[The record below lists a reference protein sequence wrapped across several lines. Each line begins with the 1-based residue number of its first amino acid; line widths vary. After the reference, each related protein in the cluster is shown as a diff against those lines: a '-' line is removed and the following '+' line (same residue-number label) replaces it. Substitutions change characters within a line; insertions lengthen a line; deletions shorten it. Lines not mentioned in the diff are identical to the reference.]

1 MREMKDSGVAWI
13 GEIPAQW
20 EVRKIASVVPV
31 VTDFVASGSF
41 ADLRDNVK
49 YLDTP
54 DYAMLVRTADLSGT
68 RDNTVYIDKH
78 AYEYLSNSNLFGGEI
93 ILSNIGSVGN
103 VFQYTPM
110 YERSS
115 LAPNAI
121 MLNGTECNRYLYYWF
136 LNPIANDEL
145 KRIGS
150 HAVQLK
156 FNKTQ
161 LKQMAIVYPPIEDQ
175 QKIAAHLDRK
185 CTQIDALI
193 SNAQQQIEKLK
204 AYKQSVITETVT
216 KGLDPDVAMKDSGVE
231 WIGEIPVN
239 FSMMRMKNIGTCRNG
254 LTYSPENLTDE
265 TGVLVLRSSNVQNGK
280 LCFEDNVYVDC
291 KIKDELMVKKGDIL
305 ICSRNGSRAL
315 IGKSAIIDFD
325 ITASFGAFMM
335 IFRSNYNPK
344 YIYYILNSNIFSYY
358 LGTYLTATINQLTG
372 ANFNSMVIPF
382 CENDTIQAQIVS
394 FLDHKCSQI
403 DKLIAL
409 KQQKIEKLQQYKK
422 SLIYEYVTGKKEV

>member
-193 SNAQQQIEKLK
+193 SNAQQQIENLK
-204 AYKQSVITETVT
+204 AYKQSIITEAVT
-216 KGLDPDVAMKDSGVE
+216 KGLNPDVVMNDSGVE
-231 WIGEIPVN
+231 WIGNIPEHWKVAPIRAL
-239 FSMMRMKNIGTCRNG
+239 FRIKKDIIGHEPETVLSITQTG
-254 LTYSPENLTDE
+254 L
-265 TGVLVLRSSNVQNGK
+265 
-280 LCFEDNVYVDC
+280 
-291 KIKDELMVKKGDIL
+291 KIKDITENSGQMANSYAHYQIVNVGDFAMNHMDLLTGGVGISDFEGVTSPDYRVFVLRNSSMVKKYFLYIFQMYY
-305 ICSRNGSRAL
+305 RNKIFYA
-315 IGKSAIIDFD
+315 
-325 ITASFGAFMM
+325 FGQGAA
-335 IFRSNYNPK
+335 N
-344 YIYYILNSNIFSYY
+344 
-358 LGTYLTATINQLTG
+358 LGRWRLPAQ
-372 ANFNSMVIPF
+372 NFNTVSIPVAPIEEQQQIADYLDRK
-382 CENDTIQAQIVS
+382 CE
-394 FLDHKCSQI
+394 QI
-403 DKLIAL
+403 DRLIAI

-422 SLIYEYVTGKKEV
+422 SLIYEYVTGKKEVS

>member
-13 GEIPAQW
+13 GKIPAQW
-20 EVRKIASVVPV
+20 DVRKIASVVPV

-41 ADLRDNVK
+41 ADLRENVK
-49 YLDTP
+49 YIDTP

-150 HAVQLK
+150 QAVQLK

-161 LKQMAIVYPPIEDQ
+161 LKQMAIVYPPLEIQ
-175 QKIAAHLDRK
+175 HKIAAHLDRK
-185 CTQIDALI
+185 CTQIDLLI
-193 SNAQQQIEKLK
+193 ANEEQQIAKLK

-216 KGLDPDVAMKDSGVE
+216 KGLDSDVPLKDSGIE
-231 WIGEIPVN
+231 WIGEIPERWEVTRVKNKFSLRNEKNYEPDLSKVN
-239 FSMMRMKNIGTCRNG
+239 LIS
-254 LTYSPENLTDE
+254 LYTDLGVIQHSDIKE
-265 TGVLVLRSSNVQNGK
+265 TSGNKAVTAEGYK
-280 LCFEDNVYVDC
+280 KVY
-291 KIKDELMVKKGDIL
+291 EGDIVVNIIL
-305 ICSRNGSRAL
+305 CWMGA
-315 IGKSAIIDFD
+315 IGKSSYNGVTSPAYD
-325 ITASFGAFMM
+325 IYKPLNNTN
-335 IFRSNYNPK
+335 SNYYHYLFRTKRFNGEC
-344 YIYYILNSNIFSYY
+344 YRNGRGIMMMRWRTYSTEFSSIFIPEPPYEEQQQIADY
-358 LGTYLTATINQLTG
+358 LDKK
-372 ANFNSMVIPF
+372 
-382 CENDTIQAQIVS
+382 CE
-394 FLDHKCSQI
+394 QI
-403 DKLIAL
+403 DRLIAI
-409 KQQKIEKLQQYKK
+409 KNQKIEKLQQYKK
-422 SLIYEYVTGKKEV
+422 SLIYEFVTGKKEV

>member
-1 MREMKDSGVAWI
+1 MREMKDSGVKWI

-175 QKIAAHLDRK
+175 QKIAARLDRK

-216 KGLDPDVAMKDSGVE
+216 KGLDPDVQMKDSGVE
-231 WIGEIPVN
+231 WIGEIPEHWTVAPIRSFFKIKKDIIGHEPDTVLSITQGGIKVKDIN
-239 FSMMRMKNIGTCRNG
+239 ENSGQMANSYAHYQIVNIG
-254 LTYSPENLTDE
+254 
-265 TGVLVLRSSNVQNGK
+265 
-280 LCFEDNVYVDC
+280 
-291 KIKDELMVKKGDIL
+291 
-305 ICSRNGSRAL
+305 
-315 IGKSAIIDFD
+315 DFAMNHMD
-325 ITASFGAFMM
+325 
-335 IFRSNYNPK
+335 
-344 YIYYILNSNIFSYY
+344 L
-358 LGTYLTATINQLTG
+358 LTG
-372 ANFNSMVIPF
+372 GVGISEFEGVTSPDYRVFVMRNADMNPRYFLYVFQMYYRNKIFYAFGQGAANLGRWRLPAQNFNTVAVPLSPV
-382 CENDTIQAQIVS
+382 EEQNSIVT
-394 FLDHKCSQI
+394 FLDEKCTQI

-422 SLIYEYVTGKKEV
+422 SMIYEYVTGKKEV